1 MSLVL
6 NVEILGEFKK
16 LTSATQ
22 GANKQLQGLQGTA
35 RKISAGIGRAFATI
49 GVGLSFAIITR
60 ELKEA
65 AKAAVEDAKSQG
77 LLATALEN
85 TTGAN
90 AAQIAEVEKSIGAMQ
105 LQASVA
111 DDEIRP
117 AFAKLARA
125 TGDLTKSTD
134 LMSLALDI
142 AAGTGKSL
150 DTVTTALSRAVGP
163 DGTTG
168 ALERLVPAIKGAKDP
183 MAELERLFEGSAAKA
198 ANLDP
203 YQRMNIIFGEIQ
215 EQIGTALMPALNE
228 FSTWLATPEGQA
240 KLDEVVKGIVA
251 IIKELGKLV
260 AWIDKN
266 KDWLVPMVIA
276 IGTVTAAWNL
286 AAAAATAYNLVS
298 GLGSAGGGGKGGKG
312 GAPKVGKGPG
322 MGSLLGGLAI
332 PAIVGGYYSG
342 QAFGDLESKMEE
354 GRQNDKYNRERGL
367 PLGTPVPKN
376 QNVTINI
383 NKGNVTAKEIADAVN
398 KGAKTTGAPSI
409 SSGSIRR

>member
-22 GANKQLQGLQGTA
+22 GANKQLAGLQGTA
-35 RKISAGIGRAFATI
+35 KKISSGIGRAFATI
-49 GVGLSFAIITR
+49 GVGLSFAVITR
-60 ELKEA
+60 ELKDA
-65 AKAAVEDAKSQG
+65 AQAAVEDQKSQG

-90 AAQIAEVEKSIGAMQ
+90 NAQIASVEKSIKKMQ

-125 TGDLTKSTD
+125 TGDVEESTK

-150 DTVTTALSRAVGP
+150 DAVTTALSRAVGP
-163 DGTTG
+163 EGTTG

-183 MAELERLFEGSAAKA
+183 MAELEKLFEGSAEKA

-203 YQRMNIIFGEIQ
+203 YQRMNVIFGEMQ
-215 EQIGTALMPALNE
+215 EQVGMALLPVLE
-228 FSTWLATPEGQA
+228 KFSTWLATPEGQA
-240 KLDEVVKGIVA
+240 KLQEIVDGIVA
-251 IIKELGKLV
+251 IIEEGIKLV
-260 AWIDKN
+260 AWVDKN
-266 KDWLVPMVIA
+266 KNWLVPMVVA
-276 IGTVTAAWNL
+276 IGAVTTAWNIATGAANAYK
-286 AAAAATAYNLVS
+286 AAAL
-298 GLGSAGGGGKGGKG
+298 LAGAV
-312 GAPKVGKGPG
+312 GAVGAGVG
-322 MGSLLGGLAI
+322 AGLAGVG
-332 PAIVGGYYSG
+332 AGAAVGGYMEGVARGQTSRILSGDTRYSETG
-342 QAFGDLESKMEE
+342 RLFGDAF
-354 GRQNDKYNRERGL
+354 QQ
-367 PLGTPVPKN
+367 PK

-383 NKGNVTAKEIADAVN
+383 NKGNVTPKEIADAIN
-398 KGAKTTGAPSI
+398 KGTKTSGSPSI
-409 SSGSIRR
+409 TSAALRRLGAQ

>member
-16 LTSATQ
+16 LTAATQ
-22 GANKQLQGLQGTA
+22 GANKQLGGLQGTA
-35 RKISAGIGRAFATI
+35 QKISTNIGRAFAAI
-49 GVGLSFAIITR
+49 GVGLSFAVITR

-65 AKAAVEDAKSQG
+65 AKAAVEDQKSQG

-85 TTGAN
+85 TTNAN
-90 AAQIAEVEKSIGAMQ
+90 KAQIASVEKSIYKMQ

-117 AFAKLARA
+117 SFAKLARA

-150 DTVTTALSRAVGP
+150 DSVTTALARAVGP
-163 DGTTG
+163 EGTTG

-183 MAELERLFEGSAAKA
+183 MAELEKLFKGSAEKA

-215 EQIGTALMPALNE
+215 EQIGTALLPVLNQ

-240 KLDEVVKGIVA
+240 KLQEIVDGIVA
-251 IIKELGKLV
+251 IITEMVKLV
-260 AWIDKN
+260 AWVDKN

-276 IGTVTAAWNL
+276 IGTVTTAWKVAT
-286 AAAAATAYNLVS
+286 AAAEGFKIAAGLAGAVGVIGTGTAA
-298 GLGSAGGGGKGGKG
+298 GLAGVGAGAAAGGYVEGVATGERSRIYAGDGYQQGGK
-312 GAPKVGKGPG
+312 
-322 MGSLLGGLAI
+322 L
-332 PAIVGGYYSG
+332 
-342 QAFGDLESKMEE
+342 FGDAF
-354 GRQNDKYNRERGL
+354 QQ
-367 PLGTPVPKN
+367 PK

-383 NKGNVTAKEIADAVN
+383 NKGNVTAKEIASAIQ
-398 KGAKTTGAPSI
+398 KGAKTTGAPFIPGTSV
-409 SSGSIRR
+409 RVK

>member
-35 RKISAGIGRAFATI
+35 KKISSGIGRAFATI
-49 GVGLSFAIITR
+49 GVGLSFAVITR
-60 ELKEA
+60 ELKDA
-65 AKAAVEDAKSQG
+65 AQAAVEDQKSQG

-90 AAQIAEVEKSIGAMQ
+90 DKQIASVEKSIKKMQ

-125 TGDLTKSTD
+125 TGDVEKSTG

-150 DTVTTALSRAVGP
+150 DAVTTALARAVGP
-163 DGTTG
+163 EGTTG

-183 MAELERLFEGSAAKA
+183 MAELERLFAGSAEKA

-203 YQRMNIIFGEIQ
+203 YQRMNIIFGEMQ
-215 EQIGTALMPALNE
+215 EQVGTALLPVLE
-228 FSTWLATPEGQA
+228 KFSTWLATPEGQA
-240 KLDEVVKGIVA
+240 KLQEIVDGIVG
-251 IIKELGKLV
+251 IIEEGIKLV
-260 AWIDKN
+260 AWVDKN
-266 KDWLVPMVIA
+266 KNWLVPMVVA
-276 IGTVTAAWNL
+276 IGAVTTAWNIATGAANAYKAAALL
-286 AAAAATAYNLVS
+286 AAGVGAV
-298 GLGSAGGGGKGGKG
+298 GAGV
-312 GAPKVGKGPG
+312 GA
-322 MGSLLGGLAI
+322 GLAGVG
-332 PAIVGGYYSG
+332 AGAAVGGYMEGVARGETARILSG
-342 QAFGDLESKMEE
+342 GKRYEETGRLFGDAF
-354 GRQNDKYNRERGL
+354 QQ
-367 PLGTPVPKN
+367 PK

-398 KGAKTTGAPSI
+398 KGAKATGAPSI
-409 SSGSIRR
+409 SSGSIRAR

>member
-35 RKISAGIGRAFATI
+35 KKISSGIGRAFATI
-49 GVGLSFAIITR
+49 GVGLSFAVITR

-65 AKAAVEDAKSQG
+65 AQAAVEDQKSQG

-90 AAQIAEVEKSIGAMQ
+90 DKQIASVEKSIKKMQ

-125 TGDLTKSTD
+125 TGDVEKSTG

-150 DTVTTALSRAVGP
+150 DAVTTALARAVGP
-163 DGTTG
+163 EGTTG

-183 MAELERLFEGSAAKA
+183 MAELERLFAGSAEKA

-203 YQRMNIIFGEIQ
+203 YQRMNIIFGEMQ
-215 EQIGTALMPALNE
+215 EQVGTALLPVLE
-228 FSTWLATPEGQA
+228 KFSTWLATPEGQA
-240 KLDEVVKGIVA
+240 KLQEIVDGIVG
-251 IIKELGKLV
+251 IIEEGIKLV
-260 AWIDKN
+260 AWVDKN
-266 KDWLVPMVIA
+266 KNWLVPMVVA
-276 IGTVTAAWNL
+276 IGAVTTAWNIATGAANAYKAAALL
-286 AAAAATAYNLVS
+286 AAGVGAV
-298 GLGSAGGGGKGGKG
+298 GAGV
-312 GAPKVGKGPG
+312 GA
-322 MGSLLGGLAI
+322 GLAGVG
-332 PAIVGGYYSG
+332 AGAAVGGYMEGVARGETARILSG
-342 QAFGDLESKMEE
+342 GKRYEETGRLFGDAF
-354 GRQNDKYNRERGL
+354 QQ
-367 PLGTPVPKN
+367 PK

-398 KGAKTTGAPSI
+398 KGAKATGAPSI
-409 SSGSIRR
+409 SSGSIRAR

>member
-22 GANKQLQGLQGTA
+22 GANKQLQGLQGVA
-35 RKISAGIGRAFATI
+35 KKISSGIGRAFATI
-49 GVGLSFAIITR
+49 GVGLSFALITR

-65 AKAAVEDAKSQG
+65 AQAAVEDQKSQG
-77 LLATALEN
+77 LLATALQN

-90 AAQIAEVEKSIGAMQ
+90 NAQIASVEKSIKKMQ

-125 TGDLTKSTD
+125 TGDVQKSTE

-150 DTVTTALSRAVGP
+150 DAVTTALSRAVGP
-163 DGTTG
+163 EGTTG

-183 MAELERLFEGSAAKA
+183 MAELEKLFAGSAEKA

-203 YQRMNIIFGEIQ
+203 YQRMNIIFGEMQ
-215 EQIGTALMPALNE
+215 EQVGMALLPVLE
-228 FSTWLATPEGQA
+228 KFSTWLATPEGQA
-240 KLDEVVKGIVA
+240 KLQEIVDGIVA
-251 IIKELGKLV
+251 IIEEGIKLV
-260 AWIDKN
+260 AWADKN
-266 KDWLVPMVIA
+266 KNWLVPMVIA
-276 IGTVTAAWNL
+276 IGAVTTAWNIATGAANAYK
-286 AAAAATAYNLVS
+286 AAALLAGAVGAVGAGVGAGLAGVGAGAAVGGFMEGAAKGQQSKIY
-298 GLGSAGGGGKGGKG
+298 AGTGFQQGGK
-312 GAPKVGKGPG
+312 
-322 MGSLLGGLAI
+322 L
-332 PAIVGGYYSG
+332 
-342 QAFGDLESKMEE
+342 FGDAF
-354 GRQNDKYNRERGL
+354 QQ
-367 PLGTPVPKN
+367 PK

-383 NKGNVTAKEIADAVN
+383 NKGNVTPKEIADAIN
-398 KGAKTTGAPSI
+398 KGTKTSGAPSI
-409 SSGSIRR
+409 TSAALRRLGAQ